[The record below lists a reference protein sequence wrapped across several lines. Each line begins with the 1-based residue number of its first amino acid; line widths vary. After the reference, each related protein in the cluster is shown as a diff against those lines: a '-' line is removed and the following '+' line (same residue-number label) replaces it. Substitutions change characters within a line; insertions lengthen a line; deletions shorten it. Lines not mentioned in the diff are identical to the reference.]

1 MRTPSLLILMVS
13 LLFTGCPEEDPPIIP
28 PPPATQCEYP
38 AGNRNYSWRLDT
50 VAWFP
55 STLGGIHAFSDSD
68 AYLMGYIGEGK
79 PPWNIFMAKH
89 WNGTSWTTNTN
100 GSYEEIKHYANDVT
114 GDNFYMVSV
123 GYWAIGS
130 ERAGLA
136 EFDNRSKKWKGHQF
150 QTQGEL
156 RSVWTDGKGYF
167 IAAGDNGM
175 VYIKDGYSSSWVYQK
190 APTEFIFYEV
200 KGIDRNEIYFW
211 AYRHFVTGEDHRQI
225 WKLRDNVWI
234 NMFDS
239 QDTAEQILSL
249 KRSDLPNSIAV
260 SRCSITDSL
269 KLYVVGWESYLLE
282 GKGQSLSFKKTNLTD
297 LGLPLRSNERSA
309 GGIDVFTPND
319 IWIRGSR
326 YNNYH
331 WNGSDFHKMVI
342 PGLPN
347 ADVRSGEQ
355 RSIRMT
361 QTKKVFYT
369 AEVASQVYV
378 VIQGMPQ

>member
-28 PPPATQCEYP
+28 PPPVTQCEYP

-79 PPWNIFMAKH
+79 APWNIFMAKH
-89 WNGTSWTTNTN
+89 WNGSSWTTNTN

-167 IAAGDNGM
+167 IAVGDNGM
-175 VYIKDGYSSSWVYQK
+175 VYIKDGYSSSWAYQK
-190 APTEFIFYEV
+190 VPTDFSLYKIAGVSKNEV
-200 KGIDRNEIYFW
+200 YVLGYKSLSGVSYP
-211 AYRHFVTGEDHRQI
+211 QI
-225 WKLRDNVWI
+225 WKYFGNNWI
-234 NMFDS
+234 RILDDL
-239 QDTAEQILSL
+239 DTTGTAIKIPETEHMVGDIYAE
-249 KRSDLPNSIAV
+249 
-260 SRCSITDSL
+260 RCSIADSL
-269 KLYVVGWESYLLE
+269 RLYIIGWESNLFE
-282 GKGQSLSFKKTNLTD
+282 SKGASLQFKKTNLTD
-297 LGLPLRSNERSA
+297 YGLYLNSLHRTALRIFGFNL
-309 GGIDVFTPND
+309 ND
-319 IWIRGSR
+319 IWVCGER
-326 YNNYH
+326 YSFYH
-331 WNGSDFHKMVI
+331 WNGTDFQPMTILGI
-342 PGLPN
+342 PDK
-347 ADVRSGEQ
+347 DVAPSYR
-355 RSIRMT
+355 RMR
-361 QTKKVFYT
+361 KT
-369 AEVASQVYV
+369 ATGKIFFPLEISSQVYV
-378 VIQGMPQ
+378 VAQGTPK